1 MATNVQEFLESYE
14 LYERFDPH
22 TLAWWRSNWP
32 ETVNVPCRR
41 CGEGRTHRLW
51 PTKVAGFTL
60 DSGVYMI
67 HGTCERCGNDGVM
80 FWVED
85 NQREGWM
92 RKAGQL
98 PAPGG
103 ASRRGCEP
111 AVSRSEERR
120 VGKESRSRWSP

>member
-32 ETVNVPCRR
+32 ETVNVPGRR

-80 FWVED
+80 FWVEY

-98 PAPGG
+98 PAAGG

-111 AVSRSEERR
+111 AVSA
-120 VGKESRSRWSP
+120 

>member
-80 FWVED
+80 FWVEY

-98 PAPGG
+98 PPLGERRGAA
-103 ASRRGCEP
+103 ASRLFPRRLSALP
-111 AVSRSEERR
+111 AGR
-120 VGKESRSRWSP
+120 PA